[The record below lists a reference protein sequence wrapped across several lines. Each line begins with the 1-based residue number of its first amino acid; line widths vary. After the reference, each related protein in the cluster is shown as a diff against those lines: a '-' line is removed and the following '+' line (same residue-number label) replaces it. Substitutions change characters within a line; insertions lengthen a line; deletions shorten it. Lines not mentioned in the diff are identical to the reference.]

1 MSFQSNNR
9 KVICKIDGVD
19 DVDAAK
25 CFVGKEIFVKNTELP
40 KLKKG
45 QYYYNDL
52 VGMSVLLKNNSIGVI
67 KENQN
72 HGAGDYAIIQTKK
85 EEMLVPIIKEH
96 VLKIDI
102 NKKTFR
108 INPQYYEF

>member
-52 VGMSVLLKNNSIGVI
+52 VGMSVLLKNNSIGVANASTVNI
-67 KENQN
+67 SIRSLRSVER
-72 HGAGDYAIIQTKK
+72 Y
-85 EEMLVPIIKEH
+85 M
-96 VLKIDI
+96 
-102 NKKTFR
+102 
-108 INPQYYEF
+108 